1 MKEQQIW
8 IKTMDSAAEVG
19 NLILALFEEDEDYSG
34 EMRVLVGKPESGGYE
49 KLSHIYDLSSMAV
62 NVMKEHYGD
71 RNVEVITKEN
81 GYGLL
86 SDYEKGSM
94 EAIEEQLKNIDHH
107 LESIS
112 GSLKKAF
119 SLCNGSSGKR
129 CLYYLRRCFNL
140 GVLVRKENNGRR
152 SFENRSAQCSFTG
165 ISGKEIEPWNS
176 QSIAEAGGERTPGRG
191 CYSFYVHSSGRL
203 LSARE

>member
-49 KLSHIYDLSSMAV
+49 KLSRIYDLSSMAV

-86 SDYEKGSM
+86 PDYEKGSM
-94 EAIEEQLKNIDHH
+94 EVIE
-107 LESIS
+107 
-112 GSLKKAF
+112 
-119 SLCNGSSGKR
+119 
-129 CLYYLRRCFNL
+129 
-140 GVLVRKENNGRR
+140 
-152 SFENRSAQCSFTG
+152 
-165 ISGKEIEPWNS
+165 
-176 QSIAEAGGERTPGRG
+176 
-191 CYSFYVHSSGRL
+191 
-203 LSARE
+203 

>member
-86 SDYEKGSM
+86 P
-94 EAIEEQLKNIDHH
+94 EEQLKNIDHH

-112 GSLKKAF
+112 GSLKKL
-119 SLCNGSSGKR
+119 SR
-129 CLYYLRRCFNL
+129 CVTEAPERD
-140 GVLVRKENNGRR
+140 V
-152 SFENRSAQCSFTG
+152 FTICG
-165 ISGKEIEPWNS
+165 AVSTSE
-176 QSIAEAGGERTPGRG
+176 
-191 CYSFYVHSSGRL
+191 Y
-203 LSARE
+203 